1 MSDSDSKTL
10 IRSNILGVGINA
22 ISISDLVESTHRWIE
37 NKTCTYVCVV
47 PAHSIMA
54 CWQDPGLRLIFN
66 QSGLSTP
73 DGMSVVWILKL
84 MGHKE
89 VGRVYGPDIM
99 LALCEY
105 GLEKKYSHFLFGG
118 EPGVADALASQL
130 ADKFDDLQITG
141 THSPPF
147 RKLTNE
153 EDQAEIDKINS
164 ANPEIVWVGL
174 SSPKQ
179 ERWMAEHLGKIDA
192 PVMIGVGAAFDFL
205 SGSKP
210 QAPRWMQ
217 RFGLE
222 WLFRFLTEP
231 RRLWPR
237 YRKYPLFVWLVLLQM
252 LGIRKYLGE

>member
-1 MSDSDSKTL
+1 MNQERVS
-10 IRSNILGVGINA
+10 ILGVEISTIDLPSALGTIEHWINA
-22 ISISDLVESTHRWIE
+22 KESHYI
-37 NKTCTYVCVV
+37 CVT
-47 PAHSIMA
+47 PAHSIMDA
-54 CWQDPGLRLIFN
+54 YYDAEFREILN
-66 QSGLSTP
+66 SSGLTTP
-73 DGMSVVWILKL
+73 DGMSIVWILKI

-118 EPGVADALASQL
+118 EPGVAEALASQL

-147 RKLTNE
+147 RKLIYE

-237 YRKYPLFVWLVLLQM
+237 YRKYPLFVWLVLMQM
-252 LGIRKYLGE
+252 LGIRKNPAE